1 MKIAIP
7 IADEKLSM
15 HFGHAGTFAIIDT
28 DVDGNIVKRSDET
41 PPPHEP
47 GVLPAWL
54 NKLGATHIIAGGMGA
69 RAQNLFAANNIHVIV
84 GAPSNTPEELVSM
97 FCSGTLVSGD
107 NICDH

>member
-7 IADEKLSM
+7 LAGEKLSM
-15 HFGHAGTFAIIDT
+15 HFGHCDTFALIDT
-28 DVDGNIVKRSDET
+28 DENGTVVKRSDET

-54 NKLGATHIIAGGMGA
+54 NSQGATHIIAGGMGS
-69 RAQNLFAANNIHVIV
+69 RAQNLFAANDIQVIV

-97 FCSGTLVSGD
+97 FTSGTLVSGS